1 MRRVLFR
8 ADARPSIG
16 IGDLMSL
23 IHLSKYFD
31 DYGWETHFMIRG
43 YDAGLKLVQ
52 KFNLQRLN
60 ELPPNISVKS
70 EVEAINQYSERNRID
85 LLFLEITE
93 RKLTEYQ
100 GLSAGVKK
108 ACISFDGSLLSDMDL
123 VVDWDVD
130 ANRYFEPEKHLKTRF
145 LLGPEYVVLPIDFN
159 FKLVKKREYSS
170 FPKKLMICMG
180 GADEFNYTQKIV
192 SCLSRRQN
200 QMKTTIIVG
209 SGYEYREK
217 LEQSLSDVTFEYEV
231 KQNISTMFDEYMD
244 CDVAIGS
251 GGLTAS
257 ELVATRTPSVLIA
270 TYEHQIARCRYFD
283 SVRSVKYIGY
293 RKFDDQELMKAITY
307 PIVPNGQIFF
317 NTKAI
322 INECNAIIQ

>member
-1 MRRVLFR
+1 MPVPDSARMLILENVAFSPTGYPVAVMVEELAFLKKAQAEFSQIIWWLNRVGEDSHNVVSTSSR
-8 ADARPSIG
+8 
-16 IGDLMSL
+16 
-23 IHLSKYFD
+23 
-31 DYGWETHFMIRG
+31 
-43 YDAGLKLVQ
+43 V
-52 KFNLQRLN
+52 
-60 ELPPNISVKS
+60 
-70 EVEAINQYSERNRID
+70 
-85 LLFLEITE
+85 FLEL
-93 RKLTEYQ
+93 RQQ
-100 GLSAGVKK
+100 GLPKH
-108 ACISFDGSLLSDMDL
+108 SFD
-123 VVDWDVD
+123 
-130 ANRYFEPEKHLKTRF
+130 
-145 LLGPEYVVLPIDFN
+145 
-159 FKLVKKREYSS
+159 
-170 FPKKLMICMG
+170 
-180 GADEFNYTQKIV
+180 
-192 SCLSRRQN
+192 

-231 KQNISTMFDEYMD
+231 KQNISNMFDEYMD

-257 ELVATRTPSVLIA
+257 ELVASKTPSVLIA

-293 RKFDDQELMKAITY
+293 RKFDDKELMKAITY